1 MILNSTE
8 CPKRRI
14 DFTILSQN
22 SGSMTGSCS
31 FKCPNLKI
39 SLKKKMWNQRN
50 KKWKKL
56 RRCLQKKTL
65 RTWTKSRE
73 RIKRIKILNNISK
86 QQIKTTRKL
95 TIKTR
100 SQISWFQ
107 APWTQV
113 QSTPLSNS
121 VSFVSL
127 TIINTPNFWQ
137 WMMTNLTIWT
147 YYQPPQFKKTKI
159 SLF

>member
-65 RTWTKSRE
+65 RTSTKSRE
-73 RIKRIKILNNISK
+73 RIKRVSKTLGVDLARYWRGPISPILHDDQLFERDECKRGLKRVWLKWDAASK
-86 QQIKTTRKL
+86 TDFEDCQKL
-95 TIKTR
+95 EVR
-100 SQISWFQ
+100 C
-107 APWTQV
+107 QV
-113 QSTPLSNS
+113 GGLLS
-121 VSFVSL
+121 
-127 TIINTPNFWQ
+127 
-137 WMMTNLTIWT
+137 
-147 YYQPPQFKKTKI
+147 KDE
-159 SLF
+159 